1 MSVNNKLKLILP
13 LFAMLSLAACE
24 NKKEESAACENKKE
38 ESATSDS
45 NTTATTTTEAPTQEN
60 NVKSAEENKA
70 E

>member
-24 NKKEESAACENKKE
+24 NKKEESA
-38 ESATSDS
+38 TSDS
-45 NTTATTTTEAPTQEN
+45 NTTTTTTEAPTQEN
-60 NVKSAEENKA
+60 NVKPAEENKA

>member
-24 NKKEESAACENKKE
+24 NKKEESA
-38 ESATSDS
+38 TSNS
-45 NTTATTTTEAPTQEN
+45 TTATTTTTEAPTQEN
-60 NVKSAEENKA
+60 NVKPAEENKA

>member
-13 LFAMLSLAACE
+13 LFVMLSL
-24 NKKEESAACENKKE
+24 AACENKKE

-45 NTTATTTTEAPTQEN
+45 NTTTTTTEAPTQEN
-60 NVKSAEENKA
+60 NVKPAEENKA

>member
-13 LFAMLSLAACE
+13 LFAMLSL
-24 NKKEESAACENKKE
+24 AACENKKE